1 MTHSASKK
9 VCTMAAKTRIL
20 VPGTIRERVLDRLG
34 EAFDVVRIDR
44 ADPAL
49 LARSEAA
56 SIAGAAVSG
65 TFDAVLIE
73 HLPALEIIASFGVGY
88 DGVDVAAAAAR
99 GIAVTNTPDVLNDE
113 VADTAVALLLNTVRR
128 FPQAEAW
135 LREGRWTREGAF
147 PLTPLSLRGRKAG
160 IYGLGRIGLAIAER
174 LKGFGLDI
182 AYHSRRPRA
191 DVPYTYHPSLA
202 ALAAAVDILIA
213 IVPKTPDTHRTIDR
227 EILRALGPN
236 GVLINVGRG
245 WTVDEAAL
253 AAALRDGVIA
263 AAGLDVFY
271 DEPNVP
277 QALLDL
283 PNVSLL
289 PHVASASVATRD
301 AMADLVAD
309 NLHAWFG
316 RGAALTPVPE
326 TPFTRKTG

>member
-1 MTHSASKK
+1 
-9 VCTMAAKTRIL
+9 MAAKTRIL
-20 VPGTIRERVLDRLG
+20 VPGTIRERVLDRLKDS
-34 EAFDVVRIDR
+34 FDLVRIER
-44 ADPAL
+44 PDPAL

-56 SIAGAAVSG
+56 SIAGVAVSG
-65 TFDAVLIE
+65 SFDAAMIE

-88 DGVDVAAAAAR
+88 DGVDAATASQR

-113 VADTAVALLLNTVRR
+113 VADTTIGLLLNTVRR

-135 LREGRWTREGAF
+135 LRDGRWKRDGAF
-147 PLTPLSLRGRKAG
+147 PLTPLSLRGRRAG
-160 IYGLGRIGLAIAER
+160 IYGLGRIGMAIAER
-174 LKGFGLDI
+174 LKGFGVDI
-182 AYHSRRPRA
+182 AYHTRRPRD
-191 DVPYTYHPSLA
+191 DVPYAYYPSLLE
-202 ALAAAVDILIA
+202 LAGAVDILIA
-213 IVPKTPDTHRTIDR
+213 IVPKTPETHRTINA
-227 EILRALGPN
+227 EVLRALGPT

-245 WTVDEAAL
+245 WTVDEDAL
-253 AAALRDGVIA
+253 AMALRDEVIA

-283 PNVSLL
+283 PNISLL

-309 NLHAWFG
+309 NLFAWFD

>member
-1 MTHSASKK
+1 MS
-9 VCTMAAKTRIL
+9 AKTRIL
-20 VPGTIRERVLDRLG
+20 VPGAIRDRVLDRLA
-34 EAFDVVRIDR
+34 ETFDLVRIER

-56 SIAGAAVSG
+56 SISGVAVSG
-65 TFDAVLIE
+65 NFPAAMIE

-113 VADTAVALLLNTVRR
+113 VADTAIGLLLNTVRR

-135 LREGRWTREGAF
+135 LRDGRWVREGAF

-160 IYGLGRIGLAIAER
+160 IYGLGRIGVAIAER
-174 LKGFGLDI
+174 LKGFGVDI
-182 AYHSRRPRA
+182 AYHTRRPR
-191 DVPYTYHPSLA
+191 DGVPYAYYPSLIE
-202 ALAAAVDILIA
+202 LAEAVDILIA
-213 IVPKTPDTHRTIDR
+213 IVPKTPETHKTIDAG
-227 EILRALGPN
+227 ILQALGPN

-253 AAALRDGVIA
+253 AAALKDGVIA

-309 NLHAWFG
+309 NLFAWFE

-326 TPFTRKTG
+326 TPFTRKAG

>member
-1 MTHSASKK
+1 
-9 VCTMAAKTRIL
+9 MAARTRIL
-20 VPGTIRERVLDRLG
+20 VPGTIRERVLDRLK
-34 EAFDVVRIDR
+34 ETFDIVRIEK

-56 SIAGAAVSG
+56 TISGVAVSG
-65 TFDAVLIE
+65 AFGAAMIE
-73 HLPALEIIASFGVGY
+73 HLPALEIVASFGVGY
-88 DGVDVAAAAAR
+88 DGVDALAAAAR
-99 GIAVTNTPDVLNDE
+99 GVAVTNTPDVLNDE
-113 VADTAVALLLNTVRR
+113 VADTTIGLLLNTIRR

-147 PLTPLSLRGRKAG
+147 PLTPLSLRGRRAG

-174 LKGFGLDI
+174 LKGFGIEI
-182 AYHSRRPRA
+182 AYHTRRPREG
-191 DVPYTYHPSLA
+191 VPYAYYPSLA
-202 ALAAAVDILIA
+202 ELAEAVDVLIA
-213 IVPKTPDTHRTIDR
+213 IVPKTPETHRTIDAA
-227 EILRALGPN
+227 ILRALGAN

-245 WTVDEAAL
+245 WTVDEDAL
-253 AAALRDGVIA
+253 ASALRDGTIA

-283 PNVSLL
+283 PNATLL

-309 NLHAWFG
+309 NLLAWFG
-316 RGAALTPVPE
+316 RGVALTPVPE